1 MKILAIETASKVCGV
16 SLLEDNNLI
25 KEAIL
30 EDENTHSVKLMPLID
45 GVLTETKVNIKDIDL
60 FACDKG
66 PGSFTGIRI
75 GIATIKAFA
84 DATAKK
90 VIGITSLESL
100 AYGEKKNEV
109 ICSMIDAKNENVYYG
124 FFHNQDG
131 KYQKIDE
138 LQFGNIDEVL
148 KKAEDLKKHI
158 IFVGDGSISYQEQ
171 IKNYL
176 GEKAEFSTQN
186 KLNPTN
192 IGKLA
197 FLKKEEACDTNH
209 LSPDYLRMSNAERQ
223 RLEK

>member
-90 VIGITSLESL
+90 VICITSLESL
-100 AYGEKKNEV
+100 DYGEKNNEV

-158 IFVGDGSISYQEQ
+158 IFVGYGSISYQEQ

-176 GEKAEFSTQN
+176 GEKA
-186 KLNPTN
+186 
-192 IGKLA
+192 
-197 FLKKEEACDTNH
+197 
-209 LSPDYLRMSNAERQ
+209 
-223 RLEK
+223 